1 MPRLEGLADNMLLY
15 TSMTCM
21 TCQEVCVVVEHQGA
35 EAWLLL
41 LLLLA
46 QLGSLLASN
55 AAAMVETQQRLTAH
69 FSLTG
74 SD

>member
-1 MPRLEGLADNMLLY
+1 MLLY

>member
-1 MPRLEGLADNMLLY
+1 M
-15 TSMTCM
+15 
-21 TCQEVCVVVEHQGA
+21 VVEHQGA

>member
-1 MPRLEGLADNMLLY
+1 MLLY

-21 TCQEVCVVVEHQGA
+21 TCHEVCLVVEHQGA

>member
-1 MPRLEGLADNMLLY
+1 MPGSLEGLADNMLLY

-21 TCQEVCVVVEHQGA
+21 TCQEVCLVVEHQGA
-35 EAWLLL
+35 EAWLL